1 MSDLTPEERRRAFV
15 EAGLGK
21 LYEGAIED
29 HLWALADGET
39 TDPVALG
46 QCLIRADEAAPAIV
60 ALMERAIRGE
70 PLTDEEGNILF
81 RGLHILGGARH
92 AGAFAP
98 LLRLLALPED
108 RIEDLLGDA
117 TAETLPAIVAGM
129 FDGDADALI
138 AAIEDRSR
146 DEYVR
151 ASLLGAATFLAWEG
165 RIERARLQRLLE
177 AIDQGPLAEDGECVW
192 LAWIEAIALLGLTD
206 LAPRVE
212 QTLDRRLIENT
223 MSVDDFRAD
232 LAAALSAP
240 DDPERFRG
248 AHLGYIEDVY
258 ATLEKF
264 QFAGDADDADDWED
278 DDGDAPAWDR
288 PIEPVINPFRH
299 VGRNDPC
306 PCGSGKK
313 AKKCCLSGAA

>member
-1 MSDLTPEERRRAFV
+1 MSETSPEERRFANAELSKF
-15 EAGLGK
+15 
-21 LYEGAIED
+21 YDGAIED
-29 HLWALADGET
+29 HLWTLADAET
-39 TDPVALG
+39 ADPLALG
-46 QCLIRADEAAPAIV
+46 QCLIRTDEAAPAII
-60 ALMERAIRGE
+60 ALIERAASDA
-70 PLTDEEGNILF
+70 PLSFEEETLLF
-81 RGLHILGGARH
+81 RGLHILGGARY

-108 RIEDLLGDA
+108 RLEDLLGDA

-138 AAIEDRSR
+138 AAIEDRGR
-146 DEYVR
+146 DEHVR

-165 RIERARLQRLLE
+165 RIKLARLRRLVE

-192 LAWIEAIALLGLTD
+192 LAWIEAIALLGFAD

-212 QTLDRRLIENT
+212 QTLDRRLVANT
-223 MSVDDFRAD
+223 MTVDDFHED
-232 LAAALSAP
+232 LAAALNAP
-240 DDPERFRG
+240 GDPKRFRD
-248 AHLGYIEDVY
+248 AHLGYIDDVY
-258 ATLEKF
+258 ATLERF
-264 QFAGDADDADDWED
+264 HAED
-278 DDGDAPAWDR
+278 DFDDGEAWEGDDDPAWDR
-288 PIEPVINPFRH
+288 PIEPIINPFRH

>member
-1 MSDLTPEERRRAFV
+1 MSEASPEDKRRAFAK
-15 EAGLGK
+15 AGLSK
-21 LYEGAIED
+21 FFEGAIED
-29 HLWALADGET
+29 HLRTLADGQT
-39 TDPVALG
+39 TDPFALG
-46 QCLIRADEAAPAIV
+46 PCLLRADEAAPAII
-60 ALMERAIRGE
+60 ALMERAVGDE
-70 PLTDEEGNILF
+70 PLTFEEETLLF
-81 RGLHILGGARH
+81 RGLHILGGARQT
-92 AGAFAP
+92 GGFAP
-98 LLRLLALPED
+98 LLRLLALPGD
-108 RIEDLLGDA
+108 RLDDLLGDA

-138 AAIEDRSR
+138 AAIEDRGR

-165 RIERARLQRLLE
+165 RIELARLRRLVE

-192 LAWIEAIALLGLTD
+192 LAWIEAIALLGFAD

-212 QTLDRRLIENT
+212 QTLDRRLVADT
-223 MSVDDFRAD
+223 MTLDDFHED

-240 DDPERFRG
+240 DDPKRFRD
-248 AHLGYIEDVY
+248 AHLGYIDDVY
-258 ATLEKF
+258 ATLERF
-264 QFAGDADDADDWED
+264 HAED
-278 DDGDAPAWDR
+278 DFDDGEAWDEDDAPALDR
-288 PIEPVINPFRH
+288 PIEPFINPFRH

>member
-1 MSDLTPEERRRAFV
+1 MSVASPEERRRLFAK
-15 EAGLGK
+15 AGLGK
-21 LYEGAIED
+21 FFEGAIED
-29 HLWALADGET
+29 HLRTLADVET
-39 TDPVALG
+39 TDPLALG
-46 QCLIRADEAAPAIV
+46 QCLIRIDEAAPAII
-60 ALMERAIRGE
+60 ALMERAAGNA
-70 PLTDEEGNILF
+70 PLTFEEETLLF

-92 AGAFAP
+92 AGGFAS

-108 RIEDLLGDA
+108 RLEDLLGDA

-129 FDGDADALI
+129 FDGDADALV
-138 AAIEDRSR
+138 AAIEDRGR

-165 RIERARLQRLLE
+165 QIELARLRRLVE

-192 LAWIEAIALLGLTD
+192 LAWIEAIALLGFAD

-212 QTLDRRLIENT
+212 QTLDRRLNANT
-223 MSVDDFRAD
+223 MTVDDFHED

-240 DDPERFRG
+240 DDPERFRE
-248 AHLGYIEDVY
+248 AHLGYIDDVY
-258 ATLEKF
+258 ATLERF
-264 QFAGDADDADDWED
+264 HAED
-278 DDGDAPAWDR
+278 DFDDGEAWDEDDAPAWDR
-288 PIEPVINPFRH
+288 PIEPIVNPFRH